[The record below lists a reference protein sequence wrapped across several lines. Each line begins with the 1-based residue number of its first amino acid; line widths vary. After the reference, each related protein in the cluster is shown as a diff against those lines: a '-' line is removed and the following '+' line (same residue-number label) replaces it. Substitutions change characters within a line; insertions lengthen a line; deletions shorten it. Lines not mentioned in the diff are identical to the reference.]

1 MTIGNKIF
9 LVFFYHI
16 QGFMWLILAIYDGY
30 GFLDC
35 GHMDKGLKSCF
46 KLRISELY
54 SQAKNCVAMVPVT
67 IYRSFSAQS
76 KRSAHHMAQLRGP
89 MGD

>member
-1 MTIGNKIF
+1 
-9 LVFFYHI
+9 
-16 QGFMWLILAIYDGY
+16 MWLILAWV
-30 GFLDC
+30 LDC
-35 GHMDKGLKSCF
+35 GHIQMNMDKGL

-54 SQAKNCVAMVPVT
+54 SQAKNCVAMVPIT